1 MMTAEARNPQR
12 HHPGSAPDAMRT
24 PEGQQTYPLKP
35 ASRWSGTYT
44 RLRDAIFAHRLAPGT
59 KLPEDELASIYAVSR
74 TVIRS
79 VLQALAHDRL
89 VRLEPNRGAFVA
101 QPSQTEARE
110 IFEMRMLVEPRAA
123 ALAAAR
129 ATPADVARL
138 RAHLNQERE
147 AVREGRDSDAL
158 MLSANFHVEVSK
170 IASQSILREVI
181 ADLVTRSSLIIAL
194 YWIRRDTICASH
206 AHHPLVEAIAR
217 HESDMAAELMTGH
230 LADLLTG
237 LDLTPRHRD
246 EKSLSDIL
254 NQDV

>member
-1 MMTAEARNPQR
+1 MHTTDDR
-12 HHPGSAPDAMRT
+12 
-24 PEGQQTYPLKP
+24 QTYSLKP
-35 ASRWSGTYT
+35 AARWSATYT

-79 VLQALAHDRL
+79 ALQALAHDRL

-110 IFEMRMLVEPRAA
+110 IFEMRMLVEARAA
-123 ALAAAR
+123 ALAAER
-129 ATPADVARL
+129 ATSDDVTRL
-138 RAHLNQERE
+138 NAHLDQEHE
-147 AVREGRDSDAL
+147 AVRDGRDSDAL
-158 MLSANFHVEVSK
+158 MLSANFHVEVAQ
-170 IASQSILREVI
+170 IASHSVLREIV

-206 AHHPLVEAIAR
+206 AHHHLVDAIGR
-217 HESDMAAELMTGH
+217 HETDVAAELMTSH

-237 LDLTPRHRD
+237 LDLTPRQRD
-246 EKSLSDIL
+246 EKSLTDIL
-254 NQDV
+254 IQDA

>member
-1 MMTAEARNPQR
+1 
-12 HHPGSAPDAMRT
+12 MRT
-24 PEGQQTYPLKP
+24 LEDQQTQSLKP
-35 ASRWSGTYT
+35 PSRWSGTYT

-79 VLQALAHDRL
+79 ALQALAHDRL

-129 ATPADVARL
+129 ATPADIVRL
-138 RAHLNQERE
+138 RAHLDQEHE

-158 MLSANFHVEVSK
+158 MLSANFHVEVSQ
-170 IASQSILREVI
+170 IASQSILCEVI

-194 YWIRRDTICASH
+194 YWVRRDTICASH
-206 AHHPLVEAIAR
+206 AHHPLVDAIAR
-217 HESDMAAELMTGH
+217 HESEMAAELMRGH

-237 LDLTPRHRD
+237 LDLTPRQRD

-254 NQDV
+254 FQDV